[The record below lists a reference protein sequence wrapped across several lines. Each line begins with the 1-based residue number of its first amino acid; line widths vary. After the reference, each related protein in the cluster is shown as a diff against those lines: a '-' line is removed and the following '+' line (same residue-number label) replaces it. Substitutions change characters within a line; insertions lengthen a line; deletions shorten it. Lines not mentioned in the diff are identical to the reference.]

1 MELLTFYR
9 YVNIVTKDN
18 FNVFITWSFYRL
30 TLLRFHTSF
39 CDLRLSTK
47 WPWHKYWVNSWKK
60 TGNPGHGRF
69 FLKRNDLWNAG
80 RVQAGKKQ
88 NVFYWCLFSRHY
100 DFPTHNSE
108 WFAQMT
114 CIISHWQLCKKTVPI
129 SDFKKNKQKY
139 LILFTLLWHFYNRFT
154 YTSWSLSRT
163 RPYTWVI

>member
-1 MELLTFYR
+1 MCSLPKTSTVWLSLGFIQVFVTWGWAQNDHDTSIELT
-9 YVNIVTKDN
+9 VE
-18 FNVFITWSFYRL
+18 
-30 TLLRFHTSF
+30 
-39 CDLRLSTK
+39 
-47 WPWHKYWVNSWKK
+47 KK
-60 TGNPGHGRF
+60 QEILAMVVF
-69 FLKRNDLWNAG
+69 FLKRNDLWNVG

-100 DFPTHNSE
+100 VFPTHNSE

-129 SDFKKNKQKY
+129 SDLKINKQKY